1 MLNTLS
7 LALQFFFF
15 CRGFLSGKRQL
26 FKISVLTIFTIHI
39 IVLYFLTAWLAG

>member
-7 LALQFFFF
+7 LALQFFF
-15 CRGFLSGKRQL
+15 CRGFLRGKRQL